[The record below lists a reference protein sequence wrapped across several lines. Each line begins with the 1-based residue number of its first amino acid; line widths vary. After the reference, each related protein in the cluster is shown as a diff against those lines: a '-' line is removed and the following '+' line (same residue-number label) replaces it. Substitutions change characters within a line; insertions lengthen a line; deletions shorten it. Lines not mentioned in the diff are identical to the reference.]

1 MNDND
6 FYPYAYSKIGTRHYE
21 SQPGHYT
28 KRISMIGGLCDKQF
42 QAPFMFEGHCNTA
55 IFEAYIEEVLVPALK
70 PGMSVVIDNASFH
83 KSAKIKKLIDDAECN
98 LIFLPPYSPD
108 LNPIEHWWHKI
119 KTEIR
124 KVMRNAKE
132 KLDEAMTATLKS
144 MAIS

>member
-1 MNDND
+1 VTSNFRLHLYFKDT
-6 FYPYAYSKIGTRHYE
+6 A
-21 SQPGHYT
+21 
-28 KRISMIGGLCDKQF
+28 
-42 QAPFMFEGHCNTA
+42 CNTA
-55 IFEAYIEEVLVPALK
+55 IFEAYVEEVLVPTLK

-124 KVMRNAKE
+124 KIMRNAKE
-132 KLDEAMTATLKS
+132 KLDEAMTSTLKS